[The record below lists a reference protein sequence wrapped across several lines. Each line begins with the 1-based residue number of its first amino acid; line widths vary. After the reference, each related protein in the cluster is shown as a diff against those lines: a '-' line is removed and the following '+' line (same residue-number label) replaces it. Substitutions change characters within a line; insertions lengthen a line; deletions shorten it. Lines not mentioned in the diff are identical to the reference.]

1 MAQEYKIVKGFNTE
15 AGLGIYDYDSLAN
28 KPNIEGMIQDALEE
42 FVPPVDNTL
51 KNEGQA
57 ADAKVTGEAISE
69 LESKIGSEPV
79 STQIEQAEQ
88 RVSER
93 IEQAIEAI
101 PPNQPLKFE
110 GAIEATY
117 NGSAPIAVA
126 IPIIDDSLEVEG
138 NAADAKATGEAID
151 AVLKQMDEDID
162 KATNAILKKMDEEV
176 GSATKTYVDEKFDNI
191 EIPEIPEIPEFSGFI
206 AQPEAPTQYNVL
218 WIDTNDESIDSEI
231 GNIEQIDAWTLQGK
245 LPSYFASKEFVQ
257 KEIADAQLDDKEVD
271 LSSYYTKSEVD
282 SKIENIQLK
291 EGPQGEPGVS
301 GVWVGVDEPVDDD
314 YQVWINPEGSA
325 YKELQRPIVEHE
337 TGSAI
342 GLNDASD
349 MKLAGLRIFGKTTQ
363 NGTPT
368 PEAPVPMESVGDG
381 GSIRVSVTGKN
392 LLKHAVLSRTTNG
405 VTFTVN
411 DDGSITVSGT
421 ATAMTDLYLF
431 GPSEDNMVIVPP
443 GEYIISKAGSSGGY
457 YLFGTGQNHEHQVGG
472 SDTRV
477 TTNNGYSWG
486 LYRILKGKTV
496 NETIY
501 PMIRLASMSDASY
514 EPYKEAQS
522 LSVSTPNGLPGIPVT
537 SGGNYTDENGQQW
550 ACDEVDFA
558 RGVYIQN
565 VQKVILDGMESWR
578 TYGTFGYYF
587 EFADIESIDSPMGV
601 SDGSKSEQRLMCS
614 HFAVQPKYVNI
625 ADRKHGMTVIY
636 CSYNSGKCRIA
647 FDLEGTTMATYAAEQ
662 YAAGNPVTV
671 LYQRA
676 VPIETALSEE
686 ELTAY
691 AALYTNYPN
700 TTVFNDGGA
709 GMEVKY
715 VADTKLYIDK
725 KFDQLA
731 QAMLNQ

>member
-1 MAQEYKIVKGFNTE
+1 MAQEQRIIKGFNTE

-51 KNEGQA
+51 MNDGQA

-206 AQPEAPTQYNVL
+206 AQPEAPTQYNIL

-349 MKLAGLRIFGKTTQ
+349 MELTGLKLFGQTTQ
-363 NGTPT
+363 DGTST
-368 PEAPVPMESVGDG
+368 PEAPLELVSVG
-381 GSIRVSVTGKN
+381 N
-392 LLKHAVLSRTTNG
+392 A
-405 VTFTVN
+405 
-411 DDGSITVSGT
+411 GSITVCIGT
-421 ATAMTDLYLF
+421 
-431 GPSEDNMVIVPP
+431 
-443 GEYIISKAGSSGGY
+443 
-457 YLFGTGQNHEHQVGG
+457 
-472 SDTRV
+472 SDTDESPQ
-477 TTNNGYSWG
+477 T
-486 LYRILKGKTV
+486 L
-496 NETIY
+496 TI
-501 PMIRLASMSDASY
+501 
-514 EPYKEAQS
+514 
-522 LSVSTPNGLPGIPVT
+522 STPNGLPGIPVS

-565 VQKVILDGMESWR
+565 VQKIILDGTESWR

-587 EFADIESIDSPMGV
+587 EFADIESNDSPMGV

-625 ADRKHGMTVIY
+625 ADRKHGMIMIY
-636 CSYNSGKCRIA
+636 CSRNSGKCRVS

-676 VPIETALSEE
+676 VPIETALSAE
-686 ELTAY
+686 ELAQY
-691 AALYTNYPN
+691 ANAALHTNYPN